1 MRVFLIGESIID
13 EYIFVKALGT
23 ASKDPV
29 LSTRKIN
36 EEKYAGGVLAVANH
50 LANFVDEVHMITI
63 LGKNNSQK
71 EFIDS
76 HLNNKIKSN
85 FFVKE
90 NAETIVKTRLIEE
103 KRLTKLFKIEN
114 SDGKVISASLEK
126 EIEEYLQKNLSK
138 YDLVMITDFGHGF
151 LTKNLRE
158 YIVKHASYLAINV
171 QTNSS
176 NFGFNPLSKYISADF
191 VSLNHQELKMYF
203 QNDEEKKDHLLEEL
217 IKTEKYKKIL
227 LTASNEGVI
236 YYDGKKITN
245 HKAFNTRPLDTIGAG
260 DALFSISSLYGYIGE
275 DKVIPELANIVGAIK
290 IQTLGNK
297 ESITKKKLYDFIEK
311 RGT

>member
-1 MRVFLIGESIID
+1 LRVFLIGESIID